1 MKTVQKRSLAMSQQW
16 QERARPAR
24 LERRYQFSD
33 YSSLSDFLERAAA
46 LSEREGLYPD
56 MGFGRDYVNMT
67 IHGADDDNTLGDQQ
81 RRLARELDALA
92 TQKAG

>member
-1 MKTVQKRSLAMSQQW
+1 MSQQW
-16 QERARPAR
+16 QERARPER
-24 LERRYQFSD
+24 LERRYQFVD
-33 YSSLSDFLERAAA
+33 YESLRDFLERAAA

-67 IHGADDDNTLGDQQ
+67 IHGTGDDNTLGDQQ

-92 TQKAG
+92 TKKAG